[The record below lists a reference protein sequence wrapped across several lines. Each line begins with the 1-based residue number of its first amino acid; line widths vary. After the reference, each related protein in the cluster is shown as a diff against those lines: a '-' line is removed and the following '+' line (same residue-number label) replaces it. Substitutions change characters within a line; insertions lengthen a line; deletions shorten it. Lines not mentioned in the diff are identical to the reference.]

1 MSLLEQELKLVANNA
16 DVLEAILD
24 SELVKQAGICE
35 GTHGPERFHAIY
47 YDTPTL
53 ELQNRN
59 HSLRARLEGDRLVA
73 AFKLPG
79 SIVDGLSRR
88 VEYEAPVKDWL
99 RIPDDL
105 PESELK
111 QQVLSILAPDAEL
124 VPRVEVDMQRT
135 IRLLESEGSHFELV
149 ADRGVIK
156 GSHGEFQLHELELEL
171 KRGDVGP
178 VLRLGKQLA
187 EAFGLTPSHM
197 TKHEI
202 GLSLCQ

>member
-1 MSLLEQELKLVANNA
+1 MSLLEQELKLVADNA
-16 DVLEAILD
+16 DVLKAILD

-47 YDTPTL
+47 YDTPEL
-53 ELQNRN
+53 ELEKSS
-59 HSLRARLEGDRLVA
+59 HSLRARMEGDRLVA

-79 SIVDGLSRR
+79 SIVDGLSQR
-88 VEYEAPVKDWL
+88 VEYEAPLRDWL
-99 RIPDDL
+99 NTPNDL

-111 QQVLSILAPDAEL
+111 QQVLSILMPDAEL

-135 IRLLESEGSHFELV
+135 IRMLESEGSHFELV

-156 GSHGEFQLHELELEL
+156 GSHGEFELHELELEL
-171 KRGDVGP
+171 KQGAVEP
-178 VLRLGKQLA
+178 VLRLGQRIA
-187 EAFGLTPSHM
+187 DQFGLKPSHM

>member
-1 MSLLEQELKLVANNA
+1 MSLLEQELKLVAQDA
-16 DVLEAILD
+16 EVLDAILE
-24 SELVKQAGICE
+24 SELVKRAGTCE

-53 ELQNRN
+53 ELEQNR
-59 HSLRARLEGDRLVA
+59 HSLRARMEGDRMVA

-79 SIVDGLSRR
+79 SIVNGLSRR
-88 VEYEAPVKDWL
+88 IEYETSIEGWL
-99 RIPDDL
+99 ETPEDL
-105 PESELK
+105 PESDLK
-111 QQVLSILAPDAEL
+111 QEVLKILSPRSEL

-135 IRLLESEGSHFELV
+135 IRMLESEGSHFELV

-156 GSHGEFQLHELELEL
+156 GTHGECLLHELELEL
-171 KRGDVGP
+171 KQGEVEP
-178 VLRLGKQLA
+178 VLELGKQLA
-187 EAFGLTPSHM
+187 DAFGLTPSHK

>member
-1 MSLLEQELKLVANNA
+1 MSLLEQELKLVADNA

-47 YDTPTL
+47 YDTSEL
-53 ELQNRN
+53 ELEKTR
-59 HSLRARLEGDRLVA
+59 HSLRARMEGDHLVA

-88 VEYEAPVKDWL
+88 VEYEAPLRDWL
-99 RIPDDL
+99 RTPDDL

-111 QQVLSILAPDAEL
+111 RQVLSILIPDAML
-124 VPRVEVDMQRT
+124 LPRVEVDMHRS
-135 IRLLESEGSHFELV
+135 IRILESGGSQFELV

-156 GSHGEFQLHELELEL
+156 GAHGECQLHELELEL
-171 KRGDVGP
+171 KRGDVEP
-178 VLRLGKQLA
+178 VLRLGQQIA
-187 EAFGLTPSHM
+187 DQFGLKPSHM